1 MTRLPMIAQR
11 IRHGLP
17 LFGARAA
24 IVLGVALAMAPT
36 SVLADVHVA
45 GSPEAVSIDAQNTSI
60 KEILA
65 ALGNAFDVHYQSSAN
80 LDKQLTGTYE
90 GSLRWVVTRLLEGYN
105 FIIRTNQG
113 RIEVT
118 VLGTQNGPQT
128 VEAPAKNVALNAPV
142 SPGATAQTPA
152 QAAQSHQPTS
162 SSISRAAPPPPAIS
176 STSSRVAEQLL
187 PGSADDASSSAL
199 GPTPPFKVA
208 EGPSPPTPVL
218 SESSAAGPVPRPAT
232 GSMPQPTPTPGATGA
247 NGPELPM
254 PTANSA
260 FPGITTTTNPSPA
273 APAEPTTQKP

>member
-11 IRHGLP
+11 MRYGLP
-17 LFGARAA
+17 LVGARAA

-65 ALGNAFDVHYQSSAN
+65 ALGNVFDVHYQSSAN

-254 PTANSA
+254 PTASA

>member
-1 MTRLPMIAQR
+1 MSSSIFHAICT
-11 IRHGLP
+11 
-17 LFGARAA
+17 FGRSPRRRACA
-24 IVLGVALAMAPT
+24 VTAL
-36 SVLADVHVA
+36 VA
-45 GSPEAVSIDAQNTSI
+45 GLAIAPAAAFAAPQVGGNPEAVSIDAKNSSI
-60 KEILA
+60 KEILS
-65 ALGNAFDVHYQSSAN
+65 ALSQQFYVRFQSTAN

-90 GSLRWVVTRLLEGYN
+90 GSLRRVVPRLLEGYN

-118 VLGTQNGPQT
+118 VLGTQNGTQT

-208 EGPSPPTPVL
+208 EAPSPPTPVL

-254 PTANSA
+254 PTASA